1 MQIVLLPSPK
11 LLTCVSV
18 VVASL
23 ILTFVLGAVLHLFKA
38 DPVYAQANIDNSLAD
53 RQKIG
58 TDNILYPIDVRILFS
73 DVQNATLDQQFITL
87 VNRTN
92 NNNNNNNN
100 NSTSHGTQNNSS
112 SIVAI
117 ANPDYALP
125 DRYYTL
131 RVGQNFRINS
141 TAVQNTPES
150 LYTKADITLVPI
162 ASPLPPSGNL
172 SDIDPES
179 DLIQQTPVLHLG
191 SYQGNIHNFVIPQV
205 THPGYYLLYVSLYYP
220 SLGMNVVYSTML
232 RIV

>member
-1 MQIVLLPSPK
+1 LIIQIVLLPSPT
-11 LLTCVSV
+11 LLTCVSVVV

-23 ILTFVLGAVLHLFKA
+23 ILTFVLGAVLHLLKA

-58 TDNILYPIDVRILFS
+58 TDNILHSIDVRILFS
-73 DVQNATLDQQFITL
+73 NVQNATLDQQFITL
-87 VNRTN
+87 GNST
-92 NNNNNNNN
+92 NN
-100 NSTSHGTQNNSS
+100 NSTSNGTQNNSG
-112 SIVAI
+112 IVAI
-117 ANPDYALP
+117 ANPDYTLP
-125 DRYYTL
+125 DTYSTL

-141 TAVQNTPES
+141 TAEQNTPES
-150 LYTKADITLVPI
+150 LYTKADVILVPI
-162 ASPLPPSGNL
+162 ASPLPPNRNL

-205 THPGYYLLYVSLYYP
+205 THPGYYLLYVSLNYP
-220 SLGMNVVYSTML
+220 SLGMNVVYSTVL

>member
-1 MQIVLLPSPK
+1 MQIVLLPSPT

-58 TDNILYPIDVRILFS
+58 TDNILHPIDVRILFS

-92 NNNNNNNN
+92 NNNNNG
-100 NSTSHGTQNNSS
+100 TSHGTQNNSS
-112 SIVAI
+112 NIVAI
-117 ANPDYALP
+117 ANPDYTLP
-125 DRYYTL
+125 DRYSTL
-131 RVGQNFRINS
+131 RVGQDFRINS
-141 TAVQNTPES
+141 TAEQNTPES
-150 LYTKADITLVPI
+150 IHTKVDVTLVPI
-162 ASPLPPSGNL
+162 ASPLPPNRNL

-205 THPGYYLLYVSLYYP
+205 THPGYYLLYVSLNYP
-220 SLGMNVVYSTML
+220 SLGMNVVYNTML

>member
-1 MQIVLLPSPK
+1 MQIVLLLSPK
-11 LLTCVSV
+11 LLTCVSVV

-23 ILTFVLGAVLHLFKA
+23 ILTFVLGAVLHLFNA

-73 DVQNATLDQQFITL
+73 DENATLDQQFITL

-92 NNNNNNNN
+92 NNNNNG
-100 NSTSHGTQNNSS
+100 TSHGTQNNSS

-117 ANPDYALP
+117 ANPDYTLP
-125 DRYYTL
+125 DRYSTL

-162 ASPLPPSGNL
+162 ASPLPPNGNL
-172 SDIDPES
+172 SDIDPEG

-205 THPGYYLLYVSLYYP
+205 THTGYYLLYVSLYYP
-220 SLGMNVVYSTML
+220 SLDMNVVYSTML